1 MKTIEKYNQIC
12 DNYFNGNLEDFR
24 KDLSRLT
31 KKEILVLE
39 YILSEYFNPV
49 DMKKAN
55 NTIHKYL

>member
-1 MKTIEKYNQIC
+1 MKTIEKYNHIC